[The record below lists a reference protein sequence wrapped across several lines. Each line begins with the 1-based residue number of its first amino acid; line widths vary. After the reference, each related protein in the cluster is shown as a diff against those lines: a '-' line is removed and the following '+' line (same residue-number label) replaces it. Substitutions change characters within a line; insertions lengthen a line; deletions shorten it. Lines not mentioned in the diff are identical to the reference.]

1 MNPTKEPNII
11 ESKGINQ
18 ETLKEIIE
26 EILLSKDGKVFSYDY
41 LCDVYKIPDAR
52 TVRKYISV
60 ARTIFK
66 APIANYRPKNSLMK
80 GGYVKAD
87 TWNDYE
93 HTFFTQMKHAIS
105 IIKTQN
111 AVRKDFAKKMNLSLF
126 DQSIFNTEFEDI
138 IKIVDSYQEKKQ

>member
-1 MNPTKEPNII
+1 METTEEKNII

-18 ETLKEIIE
+18 EILKEVIE
-26 EILLSKDGKVFSYDY
+26 DILLSKDGKVFSYEY
-41 LCDVYKIPDAR
+41 LCNVYHLKDER
-52 TVRKYISV
+52 VVRKYISA

-66 APIANYRPKNSLMK
+66 APIANVK
-80 GGYVKAD
+80 GGYAKAD
-87 TWNDYE
+87 NWDAYKE
-93 HTFFTQMKHAIS
+93 TFYTQLKHAIS

-138 IKIVDSYQEKKQ
+138 IRIVDQYQEKANAKTN

>member
-1 MNPTKEPNII
+1 MEPTKEKNII

-18 ETLKEIIE
+18 EILKEIIE

-41 LCDVYKIPDAR
+41 LCSIYKIPDAR
-52 TVRKYISV
+52 TVRKYISA

-66 APIANYRPKNSLMK
+66 APIANVK
-80 GGYVKAD
+80 GGYKKAENWD
-87 TWNDYE
+87 DYKG
-93 HTFFTQMKHAIS
+93 TFYKQMKFAIS
-105 IIKTQN
+105 IIKTHN

-138 IKIVDSYQEKKQ
+138 IRIVDNYQEKASGKTE

>member
-1 MNPTKEPNII
+1 MEPTKEKNII

-41 LCDVYKIPDAR
+41 LCNVYKIPDAR
-52 TVRKYISV
+52 TVRKYISA

-66 APIANYRPKNSLMK
+66 APIANVK
-80 GGYVKAD
+80 GGYAKAD
-87 TWNDYE
+87 NWNDYE
-93 HTFFTQMKHAIS
+93 HTFFTQIKHAIS

-111 AVRKDFAKKMNLSLF
+111 AVRKDFVKKMNLSLF

-138 IKIVDSYQEKKQ
+138 IRIVDSYQEKK